1 MIKKPLDLVLTHHW
15 YDMITKGPKR
25 EEYRRIKPYWSGRL
39 FSYGAGDIVRFRR
52 GYSKTFTDFR
62 IVSITMGIG
71 RPEWGAPTY
80 EVFII
85 KFEKL

>member
-1 MIKKPLDLVLTHHW
+1 MIKNPLDLVLTHHW

-25 EEYRRIKPYWSGRL
+25 EEYRVQSPNWIKRL
-39 FSYGAGDIVRFRR
+39 FSYGCGDIVRFRR
-52 GYSKTFTDFR
+52 GYSSTFADFR
-62 IVSITMGIG
+62 IVNITTGIG

-85 KFEKL
+85 KFEEL